1 MESSGYLRGRKQ
13 AVIVQSGTQC
23 DTKKVGASKSGSPSK
38 KIWDGAEGR
47 VRLGQGEMQ
56 HCSSGQKM
64 NAPAHG
70 QQCSAG
76 NGIE

>member
-1 MESSGYLRGRKQ
+1 MESRGYLRGRKQ

-38 KIWDGAEGR
+38 KIWDGAERR
-47 VRLGQGEMQ
+47 VRLGQDEVQ
-56 HCSSGQKM
+56 NRSSGQEM
-64 NAPAHG
+64 DAPTHG

-76 NGIE
+76 SNIE

>member
-1 MESSGYLRGRKQ
+1 MESRGYLRGRKQ

-23 DTKKVGASKSGSPSK
+23 DTKKVGASKSGCPSK

-47 VRLGQGEMQ
+47 VRLGQGKMQ
-56 HCSSGQKM
+56 YRSSGQEM
-64 NAPAHG
+64 DAPTHG

-76 NGIE
+76 SDIE